1 MWQVQAL
8 HCPLLTRAVVLEESM
23 VLSSSLSTP
32 LPPDHSWACSQS
44 GFVLGQHPWPPRRVL
59 GSCFSWLWWDTV
71 MLSGSGGA
79 PLFPTLSCWAC
90 GTPGLRWGFARLDLA
105 KWVKAEAGQS

>member
-8 HCPLLTRAVVLEESM
+8 HCPLLTWAVVLEEGM
-23 VLSSSLSTP
+23 VLSSSPST
-32 LPPDHSWACSQS
+32 LQPPDHSWARSQS

-59 GSCFSWLWWDTV
+59 GSCFFSRLWWDTV
-71 MLSGSGGA
+71 MLSGGGGA
-79 PLFPTLSCWAC
+79 PRFPALCCWAAV
-90 GTPGLRWGFARLDLA
+90 RFAGLDLA